1 MVQIRYSILFI
12 LAAAA
17 IAPVQ
22 VVALPLPPSQGPG
35 YPKIHYDGYYETY
48 LPPVTEDRFL
58 HPEETL
64 K

>member
-17 IAPVQ
+17 ISPVQ
-22 VVALPLPPSQGPG
+22 VVALPLPPSQG
-35 YPKIHYDGYYETY
+35 YYLPKRHYDDFYGTY
-48 LPPVTEDRFL
+48 LPPVTEARFL